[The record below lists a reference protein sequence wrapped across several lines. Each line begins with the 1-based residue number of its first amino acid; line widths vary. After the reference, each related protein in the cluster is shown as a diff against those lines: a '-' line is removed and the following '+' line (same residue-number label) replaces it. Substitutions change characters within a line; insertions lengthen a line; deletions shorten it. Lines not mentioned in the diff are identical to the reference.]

1 MIEQGQEASSTLEVE
16 IAFDSQKLLEKLN
29 YFKLNADMV
38 LSRLKVDTD
47 FLSSQE
53 QSLNTSTSLQLFCE
67 ALKSWSPRQNID
79 SFTDYINHIIYLWLN
94 AIDEGA
100 KLETTLKLVNSF
112 TLKNYFGIN
121 KSAQFGQFLQDIL
134 IESLNRYHQV
144 TIEYVMNFEESV
156 QLPNSNLLSKNLTL
170 TLNQAKEDEITALF
184 SIHFQTENNML
195 LLPKS
200 ASQELNTQIASIL
213 KKNINP
219 ISQLY
224 FNGDYQFELLIP
236 QIGKSTQLDLLVA
249 KIFRA
254 FEELVFINR
263 QTILVKPHIGCS
275 YSKQKKLDATEMSRN
290 AKKALEYAINKRL
303 PYIVYDKE
311 LEQKINAQIA
321 LEATIIEA
329 FDSNNLTLNFQ
340 PIVDLN
346 TNQCAGAE
354 LLLRWSEKFG
364 QLVAPNI
371 AVEVLNRMG
380 KGKLF
385 TRWLINSACRYVF
398 EINNIHNLDIYLT
411 LNLRAEDLYD
421 PELPSLFSN
430 ALTLWKL
437 KPENL
442 ILEITENGFL
452 EHDEQTQLVIN
463 ALSELGFKFA
473 LDDFGTGFSSLSRL
487 RKLPI
492 DIIKIDQSFVKNI
505 RHSREDYEIV
515 QSIAMLAK
523 SLGKEVLTEGIED
536 AATLAMIK
544 NLNIDK
550 CQGYYYS
557 KAIHYDDFVKW
568 AQAF

>member
-1 MIEQGQEASSTLEVE
+1 MAEQLQEAASTIEVE
-16 IAFDSQKLLEKLN
+16 IAYDNQKIIEKLN
-29 YFKLNADMV
+29 NFKLKPDLV
-38 LSRLKVDTD
+38 LSKLKIDTP
-47 FLSSQE
+47 FLTSQQLSFDESSYLYALCD
-53 QSLNTSTSLQLFCE
+53 SLKNGPLQYD
-67 ALKSWSPRQNID
+67 ID
-79 SFTDYINHIIYLWLN
+79 SFTDYINQVIYLWLS

-100 KLETTLKLVNSF
+100 LLETTLKLVNCF
-112 TLKNYFGIN
+112 TLKNHFGLN
-121 KSAQFGQFLQDIL
+121 KTSQFGQFLHSIL

-144 TIEYVMNFEESV
+144 TIDYVMNFDESV
-156 QLPNSNLLSKNLTL
+156 QLPNTNLLSKNLTV

-184 SIHFQTENNML
+184 SIHFQTDNNML

-200 ASQELNTQIASIL
+200 SSQELNAQIVSIL
-213 KKNINP
+213 KKNINQN
-219 ISQLY
+219 SQLY

-236 QIGKSTQLDLLVA
+236 QINQPTQLDLLVA

-254 FEELVFINR
+254 FEELVYINR
-263 QTILVKPHIGCS
+263 QSILVKPHIGCS
-275 YSKQKKLDATEMSRN
+275 YSKNKKLSAAEISRN
-290 AKKALEYAINKRL
+290 AKKALEYAINKRQ
-303 PYIVYDKE
+303 PYVVYGKE
-311 LEQKINAQIA
+311 LEQKINDQIV
-321 LEATIIEA
+321 LESRIMEA
-329 FDSNNLTLNFQ
+329 FDTNNLILNFQ

-364 QLVAPNI
+364 HIVAPNI
-371 AVEVLNRMG
+371 AVEILNSLG

-385 TRWLINSACRYVF
+385 TRWLINTACRYVF
-398 EINNIHNLDIYLT
+398 EINNNHNLDIYLT
-411 LNLRAEDLYD
+411 LNLRAEDLHD

-430 ALTLWKL
+430 ALTLWKMN
-437 KPENL
+437 PNNL

-452 EHDEQTQLVIN
+452 EHNEQTQSVIN
-463 ALSELGFKFA
+463 ALSQLGFKFA

-550 CQGYYYS
+550 CQGYYYA
-557 KAIHYDDFVKW
+557 KALHYDDFIKW
-568 AQAF
+568 VQAF